1 MSFEVHTSDDSTST
15 QFDPSVEISTR
26 YPLIASPPFSGIDQP
41 TVIELSDFAVRDTE
55 GVAGTVEGTELTED
69 DAELD
74 PSGVTAT
81 TRN

>member
-1 MSFEVHTSDDSTST
+1 MSFEVHASDDSTST

-26 YPLIASPPFSGIDQP
+26 YPLIASPPLSGIDQP
-41 TVIELSDFAVRDTE
+41 TVIELSDFEIRDTE
-55 GVAGTVEGTELTED
+55 GVAGTVDGTELTED
-69 DAELD
+69 EAGLD